1 MTEMASRPAELVDA
15 ATKARFLK
23 LFSIIVMRMT
33 TALAAAARRQ
43 GDPG

>member
-1 MTEMASRPAELVDA
+1 MTEMASRPGELVDA